1 MILIK
6 SVKKVLKTLF
16 LVREKKIKKKKVFY
30 KYFPKKNYNNIL
42 TNMK

>member
-16 LVREKKIKKKKVFY
+16 LEREKKIKKKKF
-30 KYFPKKNYNNIL
+30 FINIFLKKNYNNIL